1 MRVDFCGGGAG
12 DWEICRAGRHTLGD
26 TVIKLILV
34 DAWEKEVREV
44 EVDKLDLD
52 KIYDSPRKMC
62 ATSVLHSE
70 RSTLCR
76 SNA

>member
-1 MRVDFCGGGAG
+1 MRVDFCGGGAD

-52 KIYDSPRKMC
+52 KIYELLKCDCIEAHRIPGIPD
-62 ATSVLHSE
+62 L
-70 RSTLCR
+70 
-76 SNA
+76 